1 MPPVAALKDTA
12 PKRAVRKA
20 VGLKDM
26 VDHRRPAATVLIFGR
41 KEIVVLKLAELKDVF
56 PKDVARQCAAPK
68 VAVWMDAVLIAADPK
83 PVSLAA
89 MARVK
94 VLAIGSRRQARA
106 KTVVATRS
114 RVNRVA
120 AKKSPRASRRRPSN
134 CRKLAKPARP
144 SISTSS
150 SNSSSY

>member
-12 PKRAVRKA
+12 PKRAVQKA
-20 VGLKDM
+20 VGLKGM
-26 VDHRRPAATVLIFGR
+26 VDRRRPAVTVLNIGR
-41 KEIVVLKLAELKDVF
+41 KEIVVLKLAELKDV
-56 PKDVARQCAAPK
+56 APK
-68 VAVWMDAVLIAADPK
+68 GAVWMDAVLIAADPK
-83 PVSLAA
+83 QARLAA

-94 VLAIGSRRQARA
+94 VLAIGSRRLARA
-106 KTVVATRS
+106 TTIVAKRR

-120 AKKSPRASRRRPSN
+120 VKKSPRGSRRRPSN
-134 CRKLAKPARP
+134 SRKLAKPARP